1 MDETEKQKNAPKTL
15 PRTLCAFAGF
25 FAFAVPAFAVAAGTR
40 VHASLA
46 EIAARNAAGVPES
59 FSPAAAILDSCGVAS
74 WALFAVGAAA
84 ALWLFA
90 LMRKNAAPGTL
101 TGAGRIVAA
110 LTLTGAL
117 SSFYLAA
124 LLFAI
129 ALSF

>member
-46 EIAARNAAGVPES
+46 EIAARNAAGDPDS
-59 FSPAAAILDSCGVAS
+59 FSPAA
-74 WALFAVGAAA
+74 
-84 ALWLFA
+84 LFA

-124 LLFAI
+124 LLFAV